1 MSEVL
6 LTLDGDE
13 IRVEPST
20 RSEEDAVILTAAMI
34 NSLAADLDLD
44 LRNTFSLVRR
54 TVNLMRRMA
63 EYDDYS
69 SEKLRVRVNRWMQ
82 K

>member
-6 LTLDGDE
+6 LTIDGDE

-20 RSEEDAVILTAAMI
+20 RSEEDAVILAAAMI

-44 LRNTFSLVRR
+44 LRKTFSLVRQ
-54 TVNLMRRMA
+54 TVNLMRTME
-63 EYDDYS
+63 EYDDYNA
-69 SEKLRVRVNRWMQ
+69 EKLRVRINRWMR